1 MCKLWIARGLLP
13 VLLGFGALVWVSLQS
28 TVLAEVKEEGF
39 VSLFNGK
46 DLTGW
51 EGKPGLWRV
60 GDGMLVGDSPGIQ
73 HNHFLATGRVYEDFI
88 LKLSFRLVNGVGNS
102 GVQFR
107 SRRVPDSEAVSGYQ
121 ADIGEQYWGSLY
133 DESRRRRILV
143 DARKAG
149 VDAVVNEKGWNDLVI
164 RCRGNQ
170 VTIEL
175 NGLKTVDYREPDPEI
190 ARSGIIALQ
199 VHSGGPMEIQFKDI
213 RIKELGK

>member
-1 MCKLWIARGLLP
+1 MCKHWIARGLLA
-13 VLLGFGALVWVSLQS
+13 LLGFGALLWPTLQS
-28 TVLAEVKEEGF
+28 TVLAEGKEEGF

-60 GDGMLVGDSPGIQ
+60 RDGMMVGDSPGIR
-73 HNHFLATGRVYEDFI
+73 HNTFLATTRTYEDFI
-88 LKLSFRLVNGVGNS
+88 LKLSFRLVNGKGNS

-121 ADIGEQYWGSLY
+121 ADIGEQFWGSLY

-149 VDAVVNEKGWNDLVI
+149 VDAVVNVKGWNDLVI

-175 NGLKTVDYREPDPEI
+175 NGLKTVDYREPDLEI
-190 ARSGIIALQ
+190 ARSGIIAFQ
-199 VHSGGPMEIQFKDI
+199 VHSGGPMEIQFRNI
-213 RIKELGK
+213 RIRELGE